1 MYPFE
6 REKKSIIIMYAESD
20 SNPLEYM
27 NKGINIRR
35 ESASARTTVDAKE
48 NCR

>member
-6 REKKSIIIMYAESD
+6 REKSNIIVIYAVSD

-27 NKGINIRR
+27 NRGINTRR